1 MRRIAVINQKG
12 GVGKTTIT
20 ANLGHALALAGHRV
34 TVIDLDPQG
43 HLSTCLGIFRPPQ
56 HGMDEVLLNE
66 VDIASVT
73 MVTRES
79 LVLVPAGNRLA
90 DVEQMHDGGA
100 ARARLLIDGLKDQFE
115 GQDFLLMDCPPSSG
129 LLVTNAIFAADEVLI
144 PTSGDYL
151 SLTGLANLMVTLK
164 KFEPYREKP
173 LEHWIELSRFI
184 NRRRLA
190 NEVKEKLLKHFP
202 NRVLATPISEAAVMA
217 ECPGV
222 GRTIFEYRR
231 TSRSAKEFSALAE
244 DLIEKR
250 CM

>member
-1 MRRIAVINQKG
+1 
-12 GVGKTTIT
+12 
-20 ANLGHALALAGHRV
+20 
-34 TVIDLDPQG
+34 
-43 HLSTCLGIFRPPQ
+43 
-56 HGMDEVLLNE
+56 
-66 VDIASVT
+66 
-73 MVTRES
+73 
-79 LVLVPAGNRLA
+79 
-90 DVEQMHDGGA
+90 
-100 ARARLLIDGLKDQFE
+100 
-115 GQDFLLMDCPPSSG
+115 
-129 LLVTNAIFAADEVLI
+129 
-144 PTSGDYL
+144 
-151 SLTGLANLMVTLK
+151 MVTLK